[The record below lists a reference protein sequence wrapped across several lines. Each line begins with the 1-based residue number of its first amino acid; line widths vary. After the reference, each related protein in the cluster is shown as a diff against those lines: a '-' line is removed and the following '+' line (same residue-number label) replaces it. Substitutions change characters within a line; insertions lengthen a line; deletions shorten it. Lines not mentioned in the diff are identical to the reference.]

1 MSNSI
6 EIEMIVAIPKT
17 QNVIYVPQAPYVL
30 KMGWV
35 QYFYAF
41 LFWYIV
47 LYLGLLNYLVTM
59 RVFDC
64 SEVTELNV
72 NNISDEK

>member
-1 MSNSI
+1 
-6 EIEMIVAIPKT
+6 
-17 QNVIYVPQAPYVL
+17 
-30 KMGWV
+30 MGWV
-35 QYFYAF
+35 QYFYAL

-47 LYLGLLNYLVTM
+47 LEKGLLNYLVTM

-64 SEVTELNV
+64 TETTELNV